1 MNALPPR
8 REERETIGS
17 QLAVQTADAKTHCLI
32 IVGRAKRKLNGKKTP
47 VPSSPPFFNQTASTS
62 MVLLNKAALSSFGFG
77 APTALLLFQCTIC
90 TLAALCVGLSG
101 YSHLEKPSWRL
112 LRQWAPVNVLFV
124 GMVWSSVFALR
135 DLGVPMVTVLK
146 NLTNL
151 FTLCGDLFLFG
162 RVYGRGV
169 WATLA
174 LMALSA
180 LCGAATDL
188 GFSAAGY
195 AWQIAN
201 CAFTSAYSLA
211 LRLMME
217 RGGDAVWG
225 LARGGGSGGGAGD
238 ASAASAAASAAL
250 AVNGGGGEKA
260 GLLQRPPGGMNHA
273 SSSTASA
280 VPPPRRL
287 NELSMVFYNNALSLP
302 LIAVLAWARG
312 DLGRASSE
320 PALGDPRF
328 LAAAGASAALAFGIS
343 FTSLWFLSTTTATTF
358 SLVGSLNK
366 VPVAAVGLVAF
377 GVPAT
382 AQNVA
387 AICVGLVAS
396 AVFVWAKQGD
406 SGSSIVSKG
415 SNSSGMNGGG
425 SEMAENGRG
434 AIGTSVAGGNG
445 SRGNGGGA
453 VSSAAEADALS
464 PPGSVSKALRR

>member
-1 MNALPPR
+1 MTPP
-8 REERETIGS
+8 
-17 QLAVQTADAKTHCLI
+17 LA
-32 IVGRAKRKLNGKKTP
+32 
-47 VPSSPPFFNQTASTS
+47 PPPPHIKNTASTS

-90 TLAALCVGLSG
+90 TIAAACVGLSG
-101 YSHLEKPSWRL
+101 LSRLERPSWRL

-151 FTLCGDLFLFG
+151 FTLCGDYMLFG

-180 LCGAATDL
+180 VCGAATDL

-217 RGGDAVWG
+217 RGGEAVWR
-225 LARGGGSGGGAGD
+225 LARGGSTGSGGGSD
-238 ASAASAAASAAL
+238 AYSASAAAAAAL
-250 AVNGGGGEKA
+250 AVGGSTGEKA
-260 GLLQRPPGGMNHA
+260 GLLAHPHPRPTAGVA
-273 SSSTASA
+273 SSSTSPATA
-280 VPPPRRL
+280 AAAAPRRL

-387 AICVGLVAS
+387 AICTGLVAS

-406 SGSSIVSKG
+406 SGISGSKG
-415 SNSSGMNGGG
+415 SSSNGSSSNGGG
-425 SEMAENGRG
+425 SGEIGVEIGGVRG
-434 AIGTSVAGGNG
+434 TIGTSVGGNG
-445 SRGNGGGA
+445 GNA
-453 VSSAAEADALS
+453 VPSATGTDALS
-464 PPGSVSKALRR
+464 PPGSGSKALRR

>member
-1 MNALPPR
+1 
-8 REERETIGS
+8 
-17 QLAVQTADAKTHCLI
+17 
-32 IVGRAKRKLNGKKTP
+32 
-47 VPSSPPFFNQTASTS
+47 

-90 TLAALCVGLSG
+90 TLAAACVGLSG
-101 YSHLEKPSWRL
+101 ASRLERPSWRL

-151 FTLCGDLFLFG
+151 FTLCGDYLLFG

-217 RGGDAVWG
+217 RGGDALWG
-225 LARGGGSGGGAGD
+225 LAIGGGGGPGSD
-238 ASAASAAASAAL
+238 ASAAAAAAAAAAAL
-250 AVNGGGGEKA
+250 AGSGGEKA
-260 GLLQRPPGGMNHA
+260 ALAPHHHLQRQTGTIGV
-273 SSSTASA
+273 TAPS
-280 VPPPRRL
+280 PPPRRL

-302 LIAVLAWARG
+302 LIAALAWARG
-312 DLGRASSE
+312 DLGRAATE
-320 PALGDPRF
+320 PALSNPRF

-382 AQNVA
+382 AENVA

-406 SGSSIVSKG
+406 SGSSGGGGKG
-415 SNSSGMNGGG
+415 NGGLSSSSNGGG
-425 SEMAENGRG
+425 GGGANGGGGGDIGGLLENGRG
-434 AIGTSVAGGNG
+434 GTIGTSVVVVGGSG
-445 SRGNGGGA
+445 SSA
-453 VSSAAEADALS
+453 LASASSSAADKADAALS
-464 PPGSVSKALRR
+464 PPGSGSKALRR

>member
-1 MNALPPR
+1 
-8 REERETIGS
+8 
-17 QLAVQTADAKTHCLI
+17 
-32 IVGRAKRKLNGKKTP
+32 
-47 VPSSPPFFNQTASTS
+47 

-90 TLAALCVGLSG
+90 SLAAAAVGFSGLSR
-101 YSHLEKPSWRL
+101 LERPSWKL
-112 LRQWAPVNVLFV
+112 LKSWAPVNVLFV

-151 FTLCGDLFLFG
+151 FTICGDFFLFG
-162 RVYGRGV
+162 RVYGRRV
-169 WATLA
+169 WMTLA

-188 GFSAAGY
+188 EFSAAGY
-195 AWQIAN
+195 SWQIAN

-217 RGGDAVWG
+217 KGGDALWG
-225 LARGGGSGGGAGD
+225 LVKGGGGSGGS
-238 ASAASAAASAAL
+238 ASENAAAAAAAAL
-250 AVNGGGGEKA
+250 AVGGGGGEKA
-260 GLLQRPPGGMNHA
+260 A
-273 SSSTASA
+273 AAFSSSSSHLAPRQASQLISTS
-280 VPPPRRL
+280 PHPRRL

-312 DLGRASSE
+312 DLGRASTE

-387 AICVGLVAS
+387 AICVGLAAS

-406 SGSSIVSKG
+406 AGSSSSK
-415 SNSSGMNGGG
+415 NGGG
-425 SEMAENGRG
+425 GVGGGIESGSG
-434 AIGTSVAGGNG
+434 GGSGTMGSGNG
-445 SRGNGGGA
+445 T
-453 VSSAAEADALS
+453 ADADSLS
-464 PPGSVSKALRR
+464 PPGSGSKALRR

>member
-1 MNALPPR
+1 M
-8 REERETIGS
+8 
-17 QLAVQTADAKTHCLI
+17 
-32 IVGRAKRKLNGKKTP
+32 RKNGQRSRKEKKNSKKKLFLSLFFSTP
-47 VPSSPPFFNQTASTS
+47 ASTS

-77 APTALLLFQCTIC
+77 APTALLLFQCATC
-90 TLAALCVGLSG
+90 TAAAVCVGLFSSSSSSG
-101 YSHLEKPSWRL
+101 PNSPNSWTRLERPSWRL

-151 FTLCGDLFLFG
+151 FTLCGDFLLFG

-217 RGGDAVWG
+217 RGGDALWG
-225 LARGGGSGGGAGD
+225 FFRGGGGSGGGSD
-238 ASAASAAASAAL
+238 SSAAAAAAAL
-250 AVNGGGGEKA
+250 AGSGGEKA
-260 GLLQRPPGGMNHA
+260 ALHHQRQTTTVV
-273 SSSTASA
+273 S
-280 VPPPRRL
+280 PPPPAPPQRL

-320 PALGDPRF
+320 PALADPRF

-382 AQNVA
+382 AENVA

-406 SGSSIVSKG
+406 SGSS
-415 SNSSGMNGGG
+415 SSGSSNGTGGGSSGNGGG
-425 SEMAENGRG
+425 GGKGANGGGGDIGGVENGGGGGRRTT
-434 AIGTSVAGGNG
+434 IGTSVVVVGG
-445 SRGNGGGA
+445 SGA
-453 VSSAAEADALS
+453 LSASSAAADKADVLS
-464 PPGSVSKALRR
+464 PPGSGSKALRR

>member
-1 MNALPPR
+1 
-8 REERETIGS
+8 
-17 QLAVQTADAKTHCLI
+17 
-32 IVGRAKRKLNGKKTP
+32 
-47 VPSSPPFFNQTASTS
+47 

-90 TLAALCVGLSG
+90 TIAAACVGLSG
-101 YSHLEKPSWRL
+101 LSRLERPSWRL

-151 FTLCGDLFLFG
+151 FTLCGDFLLFG

-180 LCGAATDL
+180 VCGAATDL

-217 RGGDAVWG
+217 RGGEAVWG
-225 LARGGGSGGGAGD
+225 LARGGAGGGGLGGGGGGGGGSGD
-238 ASAASAAASAAL
+238 ASAAAAAAL
-250 AVNGGGGEKA
+250 AVGGGAGEKA
-260 GLLQRPPGGMNHA
+260 GLLAAPHLRPAAGGTGP
-273 SSSTASA
+273 STAA
-280 VPPPRRL
+280 PAAPRRL

-302 LIAVLAWARG
+302 LIAALAWARG

-406 SGSSIVSKG
+406 SGSCSGG
-415 SNSSGMNGGG
+415 SGGGGGGG
-425 SEMAENGRG
+425 SKSSGHGLNGSG
-434 AIGTSVAGGNG
+434 EIGVEIGGIGTGKGTIGTSAAGGNG
-445 SRGNGGGA
+445 GGNA
-453 VSSAAEADALS
+453 VPSAAETDALS
-464 PPGSVSKALRR
+464 PPGSGSKALRR

>member
-1 MNALPPR
+1 
-8 REERETIGS
+8 
-17 QLAVQTADAKTHCLI
+17 
-32 IVGRAKRKLNGKKTP
+32 
-47 VPSSPPFFNQTASTS
+47 

-90 TLAALCVGLSG
+90 TLAAACVGFSG
-101 YSHLEKPSWRL
+101 VARLERPSWRL
-112 LRQWAPVNVLFV
+112 LRSWAPVNVLFV

-151 FTLCGDLFLFG
+151 FTICGDFLLFG
-162 RVYGRGV
+162 RIYGRRV
-169 WATLA
+169 WMTLA

-188 GFSAAGY
+188 EFSSAGY

-201 CAFTSAYSLA
+201 CAFTSVYSLA

-217 RGGDAVWG
+217 RGGDALWG
-225 LARGGGSGGGAGD
+225 VAAARGGGGGGSSD
-238 ASAASAAASAAL
+238 LSSAAAAAAAL
-250 AVNGGGGEKA
+250 SGGEKA
-260 GLLQRPPGGMNHA
+260 ALAPPSHRQA
-273 SSSTASA
+273 AATTAA
-280 VPPPRRL
+280 PPPPPPATAARGGRL

-302 LIAVLAWARG
+302 LIAALAWARG
-312 DLGRASSE
+312 DLGRASTE

-328 LAAAGASAALAFGIS
+328 LAAAGASSVLAFGIS

-406 SGSSIVSKG
+406 SGSSGK
-415 SNSSGMNGGG
+415 SNSGGGVTGGSGVENGGG
-425 SEMAENGRG
+425 GGGGTKR
-434 AIGTSVAGGNG
+434 TSVVVGGSG
-445 SRGNGGGA
+445 GGGNGGGGGKL
-453 VSSAAEADALS
+453 SAADSDALLS
-464 PPGSVSKALRR
+464 PPGSGSKALRR

>member
-1 MNALPPR
+1 
-8 REERETIGS
+8 
-17 QLAVQTADAKTHCLI
+17 
-32 IVGRAKRKLNGKKTP
+32 
-47 VPSSPPFFNQTASTS
+47 
-62 MVLLNKAALSSFGFG
+62 MVLLNKAALSSFGFD
-77 APTALLLFQCTIC
+77 APTALLLFQCTAC
-90 TLAALCVGLSG
+90 TIAAAGVGFSGLAR
-101 YSHLEKPSWRL
+101 LERPSWRL
-112 LRQWAPVNVLFV
+112 LRAWAPVNVLFV

-151 FTLCGDLFLFG
+151 FTICGDFLLFG
-162 RVYGRGV
+162 RVYGRRV

-180 LCGAATDL
+180 LCGAVTDL
-188 GFSAAGY
+188 EFSAAGY

-211 LRLMME
+211 LRLLME
-217 RGGDAVWG
+217 RGGEALW
-225 LARGGGSGGGAGD
+225 GGGSNGD
-238 ASAASAAASAAL
+238 ASSSSSSSSLSSSAAAAAAL
-250 AVNGGGGEKA
+250 AVGEKA
-260 GLLQRPPGGMNHA
+260 ALTSSHLQQHHRHSTTTAA
-273 SSSTASA
+273 SL
-280 VPPPRRL
+280 PRGKRL

-302 LIAVLAWARG
+302 LIAALAWARG
-312 DLGRASSE
+312 DLGRASTE

-366 VPVAAVGLVAF
+366 VPVAVVGLVAF

-406 SGSSIVSKG
+406 SGSSK
-415 SNSSGMNGGG
+415 SSGGGGGGGLNGSGVENGGG
-425 SEMAENGRG
+425 KGGGGSG
-434 AIGTSVAGGNG
+434 AIGTVVIVGGSGVVGGGGNAGGGNLSVAD
-445 SRGNGGGA
+445 S
-453 VSSAAEADALS
+453 DALMS
-464 PPGSVSKALRR
+464 PPGSGSKALRR